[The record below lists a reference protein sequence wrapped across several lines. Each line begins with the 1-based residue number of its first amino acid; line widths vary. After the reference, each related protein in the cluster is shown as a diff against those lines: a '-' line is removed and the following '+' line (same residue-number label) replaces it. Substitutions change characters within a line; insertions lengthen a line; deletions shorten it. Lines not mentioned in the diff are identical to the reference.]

1 MKILNYFFHE
11 KSGDEK
17 ITGKIQFCL
26 KDTEMSKI
34 KNSSNRLYIET
45 PRSGKCQQCHP
56 KVLYFEERFGGHHFW
71 MTYTPYPY
79 GEDSKENPCIVY
91 SDDMINW
98 KKPNG
103 VRNPLDKGNAKNYM
117 SDPHL
122 VYNDDTKLLEIWYRQ
137 ALTSLKTEVIYRKT
151 SPDGVNWSKREEMY
165 RFTGTEDGY
174 AGFSHILSP
183 CIIYENHMYKIWA
196 GSGNPKGYLKYY
208 ETPDGFD
215 WNLKA
220 TTNLEGWHY
229 DIIKTDIGYECF
241 ISDEVTGKTVS
252 YSKSSDG
259 IDWDDKKVIIESPN
273 KNSWDS
279 DKLYRTTAIKI
290 DKKYYLFYT
299 GVRNSVWG
307 IGLTISTKENDITSL
322 RGYVDGDI
330 VTYIDNNEN

>member
-1 MKILNYFFHE
+1 MGFLEKILNRKSIQAENLGTIKFSE
-11 KSGDEK
+11 KGI
-17 ITGKIQFCL
+17 ITC
-26 KDTEMSKI
+26 
-34 KNSSNRLYIET
+34 NSTNSQNKLNIET
-45 PRSGKCQQCHP
+45 PRSGKDQQCHP
-56 KVLYFEERFGGHHFW
+56 KVLYFEEKFGGHHFW
-71 MTYTPYPY
+71 MAYTPYPY
-79 GEDSKENPCIVY
+79 NQDSKENPCIVY

-137 ALTSLKTEVIYRKT
+137 ALPSLKTEVIYRKT
-151 SPDGVNWSKREEMY
+151 SPNGVNWSRREEMY

-220 TTNLEGWHY
+220 TTNLVGWHF
-229 DIIKTDIGYECF
+229 DIIKTELGYECF
-241 ISDEVTGKTVS
+241 ISDTLVGKTVS
-252 YSKSSDG
+252 HSISKDG
-259 IDWDDKKVIIESPN
+259 IRWSDKQVIIKSEIPD
-273 KNSWDS
+273 SWDS
-279 DKLYRTTAIKI
+279 DRLYRTTAIKI
-290 DKKYYLFYT
+290 DDTYYVYYT
-299 GVRNSVWG
+299 GVKGVIWG
-307 IGLTISTKENDITSL
+307 IGLSISTKENDITSL

-330 VTYIDNNEN
+330 VTYTDNNES